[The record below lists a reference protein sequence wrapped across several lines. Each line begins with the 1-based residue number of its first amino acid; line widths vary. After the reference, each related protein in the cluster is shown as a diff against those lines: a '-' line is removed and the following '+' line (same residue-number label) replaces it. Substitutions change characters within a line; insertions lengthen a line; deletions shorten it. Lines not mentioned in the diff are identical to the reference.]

1 MNRLYAPSDEELQN
15 EQFIALNS
23 DASDMYGMVH
33 AKYIRSPEGLA
44 LVYGRYLQGGYGYCP
59 RAFCD
64 KQKVVPNGLSD
75 KPRQNRVKVYC
86 PKCEEMYIPTIT
98 NRLDGAY
105 FGSSLA
111 HVFFQMY
118 TKHIVLPPKVH
129 FYEPQLFGFAI
140 AGKRGSKY
148 FKPETSGITDV
159 KQR

>member
-1 MNRLYAPSDEELQN
+1 MLLICMAWSTRSTSALQKVNICFFIIFLSAYLTLYISL
-15 EQFIALNS
+15 
-23 DASDMYGMVH
+23 
-33 AKYIRSPEGLA
+33 GLA

-111 HVFFQMY
+111 HVFFQVYM
-118 TKHIVLPPKVH
+118 KNIVLPPKVH